1 MIINLIRG
9 FCMALA
15 DSVPGVSGGTIAFV
29 LGFYDQFI
37 ESINTLVY
45 DRDFKNKKPAFIFL
59 IKLGLGWVIGF
70 VSSVFVITALFESH
84 IYEVSS
90 LFIGFILIYLPF
102 LIKEENEVI
111 KGKYINILYSVVC
124 AWFVYRISSMDI
136 MGVIDS
142 NSSEAALYL
151 YLFIGGVIAISAM
164 VLPGISGS
172 TLLLILGLYGPVMF
186 AVESFLRGDFT
197 YFNELL
203 IFGMGIL
210 VGGAIATKIISYL
223 LKKYRSQVIYSIV
236 GLMIGSIYSIIV
248 GPTTLSEPLPA
259 LSFDTFSVLFFL
271 LGGAVIF
278 GLEKLKQKLE
288 TKEA

>member
-45 DRDFKNKKPAFIFL
+45 DKDFGKKKTAFIFL

-102 LIKEENEVI
+102 LIKEEKETI
-111 KGKYINILYSVVC
+111 QGKYLNIVYTVVC
-124 AWFVYRISSMDI
+124 AYIVYSISSMDI

-197 YFNELL
+197 YFNELFV
-203 IFGMGIL
+203 FGIGIL

-223 LKKYRSQVIYSIV
+223 LKKYRTQVIYSIV

-259 LSFDTFSVLFFL
+259 LSFETFSIFFFL

-288 TKEA
+288 EKE